1 MNLHNNNLMKKISL
15 EGVADFL
22 GVGNLGPSLKPRQPN
37 VPLKELGE
45 KKVLLSWEANSRPH
59 STDDTA
65 QRMTRTYT
73 VIGVVIALVLIILQE
88 FFLLLL
94 IGSMLFV
101 RYVLAKVPPEKIT
114 YTLSTHG
121 LTIGNDTYYWSELL
135 QYFFLDGHGEHVV
148 AIDIAGA
155 TVPRLF
161 VSYHAKDKSTIRE
174 ILDQH
179 LIFLETP
186 PQSSLDKTY
195 ENLMGKLTL
204 K

>member
-1 MNLHNNNLMKKISL
+1 MKLSFAGVSDLLGLNNI
-15 EGVADFL
+15 VPT
-22 GVGNLGPSLKPRQPN
+22 VKPRQPN
-37 VPLKELGE
+37 VDIKALGE
-45 KKVLLSWEANSRPH
+45 KKILLSWEADSRPH
-59 STDDTA
+59 TTDVSE

-101 RYVLAKVPPEKIT
+101 RYVLAKVPPEKIN

-121 LTIGNDTYYWSELL
+121 ITIGPETYYWKELL
-135 QYFFLDGHGEHVV
+135 QYFFMDGVGEHVV
-148 AIDIAGA
+148 AVDIEGA
-155 TVPRLF
+155 AMPRLF
-161 VSYHAKDKSTIRE
+161 ISFHPKDKETIKE

-179 LIFLETP
+179 LIYLETP
-186 PQSSLDKTY
+186 PKSAFDKTY
-195 ENLMGKLTL
+195 ETIMSKLTL